1 MCVEGF
7 RHNQELNPTK
17 ENGLKREIDYRS
29 GRKPVTIAPMLLKS
43 RQLYKIR
50 REMASKCYIPLLGKF
65 DSFTLLYICGGS
77 SEAER

>member
-43 RQLYKIR
+43 RQLYKER
-50 REMASKCYIPLLGKF
+50 NGKQVLYTSTWKVRFFHSPLYV
-65 DSFTLLYICGGS
+65 DIV
-77 SEAER
+77 